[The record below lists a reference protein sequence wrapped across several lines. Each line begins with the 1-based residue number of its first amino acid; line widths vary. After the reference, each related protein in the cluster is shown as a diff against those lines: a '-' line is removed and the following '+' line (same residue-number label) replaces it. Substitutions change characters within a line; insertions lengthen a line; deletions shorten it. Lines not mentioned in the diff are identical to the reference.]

1 LPFSSLNHQASLKR
15 NSESDPKM
23 LTGDSM
29 ALTLEQVA
37 KLAEVSRSTVSRVI
51 NEHPNVR
58 PEVRERV
65 WQVIHTHDYQPH
77 QIARMLV
84 TGRTNT
90 IGIIVPEAVTRLFN
104 DPFFP
109 QLTRGIAEVCSRY
122 HYSLVLSMMTTH
134 ADRDM
139 HYRRILRN
147 GQLDGV
153 IVASAALDDP
163 LLPRLQQ
170 SRCPCVLVGRHPA
183 YPSLPWVDVD
193 NVNGARSMT
202 EHLISLGHRRIAAI
216 TGPLNT
222 IVGQER
228 REGYLQALA
237 QANIAASDA
246 LLTEGDFT
254 EESGFYAMKRLARQE
269 PTAVFAASDLM
280 AIGAIRALAQ
290 MGRHVPEDVSVAGFD
305 DAPAATLIEPQ
316 LTTVQ
321 QVVVDLGRM
330 AGEKL
335 LARLELRDVAAQ
347 PQRLSTHLVV
357 RSSTRSISPVD

>member
-1 LPFSSLNHQASLKR
+1 
-15 NSESDPKM
+15 
-23 LTGDSM
+23 M

-37 KLAEVSRSTVSRVI
+37 KLAQVSRSTVSRVI

-65 WQVIHTHDYQPH
+65 WQIIQTHDYQPH

-90 IGIIVPEAVTRLFN
+90 IGVIIPEAVTRLFN

-122 HYSLVLSMMTTH
+122 RYSLVLSMMTTH
-134 ADRDM
+134 AERDV

-153 IVASAALDDP
+153 IVASASLDDP
-163 LLPRLQQ
+163 IIPRLQE

-183 YPSLPWVDVD
+183 YPNLPWVDVD
-193 NVNGARSMT
+193 NITGARSMT

-216 TGPLNT
+216 VGPLNT

-237 QANIAASDA
+237 QAGIAGNEA
-246 LLTEGDFT
+246 LMTEGDFT
-254 EESGFYAMKRLARQE
+254 EESGFYAMKRLARME
-269 PTAVFAASDLM
+269 PTAVFAASDMM
-280 AIGAIRALAQ
+280 AIGAIKALTQ
-290 MGRHVPEDVSVAGFD
+290 MGRRVPDDVSVAGFD
-305 DAPAATLIEPQ
+305 DVPAAMLIEPQ

-330 AGEKL
+330 AAEKL
-335 LARLELRDVAAQ
+335 MAKLEYRDGSTQ
-347 PQRLSTHLVV
+347 PQLLSTHLVV
-357 RSSTRSISPVD
+357 RNSTRSIHLLDEEDDHKGGGH